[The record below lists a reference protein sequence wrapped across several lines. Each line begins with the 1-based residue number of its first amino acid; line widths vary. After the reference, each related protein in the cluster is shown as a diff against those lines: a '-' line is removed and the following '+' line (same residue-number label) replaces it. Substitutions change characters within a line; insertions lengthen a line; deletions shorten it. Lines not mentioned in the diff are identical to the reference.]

1 MEDID
6 KLNQLLH
13 FMKGFEHFPET
24 FKRLIKGKEIGDGG
38 LSDNSLLV
46 HRNGIIKI
54 SPDEKKFG
62 LAEKYR
68 FGRILG

>member
-1 MEDID
+1 
-6 KLNQLLH
+6 
-13 FMKGFEHFPET
+13 
-24 FKRLIKGKEIGDGG
+24 
-38 LSDNSLLV
+38 LV

-68 FGRILG
+68 FGRILGQPRGTNFLNG